1 MVILKDR
8 IYKNA
13 IETIGAFSSAEMPG
27 AIARVEELAKKYTLI
42 RYIRY
47 EAKDFFLGGECNSE
61 LPLLW
66 FEAYE
71 TSAPRKST
79 DAHRPPNI
87 RIESKTTYEEYAS
100 AISEI
105 KQKLSAGLTYQV
117 NYTYCQ
123 KVFAD
128 VEPVRLF
135 EHLVRLQQTPYAAF
149 IENEHESV
157 ISLSPELFFRVKDG
171 ELTTE
176 PMKGTAGR
184 SARDGAKRP
193 ETTPDDEKNKAENL
207 MIVDLLRNDMSP
219 ISIHGTVRVEK
230 LFEVKEY
237 PTLYQMVSRI
247 KSKLSGE
254 VGLGDILKSL
264 FPCGS
269 VTGAPKI
276 STMRIIRELEKS
288 ERGIYC
294 GAIGFLNPREWT
306 FSVAIRTLQKAR
318 REEHYNYGVGGAI
331 TWDSKPWEEWIE
343 TKIKSRLLCEPVK
356 LVETIGLRNSRP
368 VFAREHCIRMQDAAQ
383 SLGYAFDPSEFMAL
397 ANASSGCGRLRI
409 LLDKEGNLQA
419 ETIGAKG
426 AKNNIVEVSPIILDH
441 SQEYLR
447 YKTTW
452 RPWYDEAMR
461 RIRAGEIFDEIF
473 FNDLGQLCEGA
484 RTNIVLKI
492 GGRLYTPPQG
502 CGLLGGIMRAKL
514 LERGACAEK
523 ILYADDLAAAEKIY
537 CLNSVRGMKEVR
549 LRGPAIPH

>member
-1 MVILKDR
+1 MRRQIQIAGVFFSQKRMVILKDR

-42 RYIRY
+42 GYIRY

-149 IENEHESV
+149 IENEYESV
-157 ISLSPELFFRVKDG
+157 ISLSPELFFRAKDG

-193 ETTPDDEKNKAENL
+193 ETTLDDEKNKAENL

-237 PTLYQMVSRI
+237 PTLY
-247 KSKLSGE
+247 
-254 VGLGDILKSL
+254 
-264 FPCGS
+264 P
-269 VTGAPKI
+269 
-276 STMRIIRELEKS
+276 TMRIIRELEKS

-318 REEHYNYGVGGAI
+318 REEHYNYGVGGTI

-397 ANASSGCGRLRI
+397 ANASSGCGMLRI

-419 ETIGAKG
+419 ETIVSKDT
-426 AKNNIVEVSPIILDH
+426 KNNIVEVSPIILDH

-492 GGRLYTPPQG
+492 GGRLYTPPKE

-549 LRGPAIPH
+549 LRGPAKAH